1 MSARGRRVSYR
12 RIAATQHERAP
23 VLPRKGRVWFSAL
36 SAIPRPT
43 ISDMCR
49 LLAVTMS
56 VIVTVGYHLECF
68 DCVDIIKYVH
78 GSLFLSLTNQHNCI
92 IIYNEYE
99 GIFQSRAT
107 I

>member
-56 VIVTVGYHLECF
+56 VIVTVGYHLEGF

-78 GSLFLSLTNQHNCI
+78 GSLFL
-92 IIYNEYE
+92 
-99 GIFQSRAT
+99 
-107 I
+107 